1 MLNKFMYRLLFFI
14 LVGHVFSDDQGEI
27 IEFMSS
33 SPFSFYHIITNLEN
47 EIDQEVYGTLRF
59 PDNLN
64 QDNLPMV
71 LGINGS
77 KNWASHHLEYLAMFR
92 EMGYATFELHSFNSR
107 NVESTVGSQTQ
118 VTTAMMILDAY
129 RALEKLRYDPRINV
143 DNVAMIGWSLG
154 GGAVLFSAWKPI
166 MDAISPSLRFKAHL
180 AFYPPCLVDLDL
192 VSFSSSPIHIL
203 IGELDNWVS
212 SEACEDL
219 VYELNEE
226 GVDINID
233 IYEGSHHGFDRE
245 GPLYIEKNGY
255 KTGECQFNMRSDGAL
270 LMNFFNIPMTT
281 PLRQKIALAMC
292 AKRGPTIGGNPKAR
306 ENSFKFA
313 KNFMEKHLI
322 IR

>member
-1 MLNKFMYRLLFFI
+1 MLNKFMYKLLFLI
-14 LVGHVFSDDQGEI
+14 LIGHALSDDQGEKI
-27 IEFMSS
+27 QFMSS

-64 QDNLPMV
+64 HDNLPMV

-92 EMGYATFELHSFNSR
+92 DMGYATFELHSFNSR

-129 RALEKLRYDPRINV
+129 RALEKLRYDPRINT

-180 AFYPPCLVDLDL
+180 SFYPPCLVDLDL

-219 VYELNEE
+219 VYNLNQE
-226 GVDINID
+226 GVNINID
-233 IYEGSHHGFDRE
+233 VYEGSHHGFDRE

-255 KTGECQFNMRSDGAL
+255 KTGECHFNMRSDGAL

-281 PLRQKIALAMC
+281 PLRQKIALVMC

>member
-1 MLNKFMYRLLFFI
+1 MKIVYFLFCI
-14 LVGHVFSDDQGEI
+14 NYVLSNINGERVT
-27 IEFMSS
+27 FKSAN
-33 SPFSFYHIITNLEN
+33 PFSFYHIITNLKN
-47 EIDQEVYGTLRF
+47 EIDQDVYGTLRF

-64 QDNLPMV
+64 QDNLPMI

-77 KNWASHHLEYLAMFR
+77 KNWANHHLEYLTMFR

-107 NVESTVGSQTQ
+107 NVESTVGSQTE

-129 RALEKLRYDPRINV
+129 RALEKLSNDPRINT

-166 MDAISPSLRFKAHL
+166 MDAISQSLRFKAHL
-180 AFYPPCLVDLDL
+180 SFYPPCLVDINL

-219 VYELNEE
+219 VYKLNEE
-226 GVDINID
+226 GVNINID
-233 IYEGSHHGFDRE
+233 VYEGSHHGFDRV

-255 KTGECQFNMRSDGAL
+255 KTGECHFNMRSDGAL
-270 LMNFFNIPMTT
+270 LMNLFNIPMTT
-281 PLRQKIALAMC
+281 PFRQKVALAAC
-292 AKRGPTIGGNPKAR
+292 AKRGPTIGGNSKAR

-313 KNFMEKHLI
+313 KNFMKKHLI
-322 IR
+322 IK